1 MIGNGRTPEIMSV
14 REKAAL
20 VDRLTHGASF
30 NALVTKFVSFV
41 NATDERNG
49 VGSDDHISFSDPGCV
64 LFEQEGYK
72 DRVWRDAQERLG
84 FPWAESE
91 VGSGGISERVA
102 ATFRVKTNNFVNY
115 HSELKMTNY
124 LADPKTAEKG
134 ERILYN
140 IFYSSNEK
148 SAFESAHAV
157 FKAPYNLVSYLF
169 FLKDDE
175 RFLPVKS
182 TRIDSAFRAINVDY
196 RVGGNASWDNYRGFL
211 DRVDAVREA
220 LEATLPV
227 AGGVTLLDAHSFL
240 WVTQN
245 YSDFKSYEESEQTRI
260 SRESLQ
266 AAWAER
272 YGSGAREP
280 WTPTR
285 PARPRALADWKRDE
299 IIAEVRRIARSRGC
313 KVSDSFEKNAK
324 FSTDD
329 ELQSK
334 FLVPEDP
341 VADRNSPE
349 AIMRVEVADRDA
361 KRYFVPAHQE

>member
-1 MIGNGRTPEIMSV
+1 MNGRTPEIMSV

-20 VDRLTHGASF
+20 VDRLIHGASF
-30 NALVTKFVSFV
+30 NALVTRFVSFV
-41 NATDERNG
+41 NAVDERNG

-84 FPWAESE
+84 FPWSESE
-91 VGSGGISERVA
+91 VGSGRISAAVA
-102 ATFRVKTNNFVNY
+102 ATFHVRTNNFVNY
-115 HSELKMTNY
+115 HSQLKMTNY
-124 LADPKTAEKG
+124 LADPKTAERG

-148 SAFESAHAV
+148 SAFEAARAA
-157 FKAPYNLVSYLF
+157 FKAPYDLVSYLF
-169 FLKDDE
+169 FLRDDE

-182 TRIDSAFRAINVDY
+182 TFFDRAFRAINVDY
-196 RVGGNASWDNYRGFL
+196 RMEGSASWDNYRGFL

-240 WVTQN
+240 WVTQA
-245 YSDFKSYEESEQTRI
+245 YPDFAKYEEGEQERI

-280 WTPTR
+280 WAPTR
-285 PARPRALADWKRDE
+285 PARPRALSDWKRDE

-313 KVSDSFEKNAK
+313 KVNDSFEKNAR

-334 FLVPEDP
+334 FLVPEDSA
-341 VADRNSPE
+341 ADRNNPE
-349 AIMRVEVADRDA
+349 TITRVEVAGGDA
-361 KRYFVPAHQE
+361 KRYFVPASQE

>member
-1 MIGNGRTPEIMSV
+1 MSVSAIGTIIRCIFWAQLKSLCGGREDSLMIGNGRTPEIMSV

-49 VGSDDHISFSDPGCV
+49 AGSDDHISFSDPGCV

-84 FPWAESE
+84 FPWSESE
-91 VGSGGISERVA
+91 VGSGEISERVA
-102 ATFRVKTNNFVNY
+102 ATFRVRTNNFVNY

-148 SAFESAHAV
+148 SAFEAARSA
-157 FKAPYNLVSYLF
+157 FKAL
-169 FLKDDE
+169 
-175 RFLPVKS
+175 
-182 TRIDSAFRAINVDY
+182 DY

-240 WVTQN
+240 WATQA
-245 YSDFKSYEESEQTRI
+245 YPDFKSYEEGEQERI

-272 YGSGAREP
+272 YGSGSREP
-280 WTPTR
+280 WVPTR

-329 ELQSK
+329 ELQGK

-361 KRYFVPAHQE
+361 KRYFVPARQE